1 MSHEQQ
7 KMGTEEQST
16 IKQSETLLILC
27 VRLMWLQPK
36 QSGHCQALLQMSPRG
51 YL

>member
-1 MSHEQQ
+1 MSDKQQ
-7 KMGTEEQST
+7 KMGTEEHST

-27 VRLMWLQPK
+27 ARLLWLEPEH
-36 QSGHCQALLQMSPRG
+36 SGHCQALFQMSPQC